1 MSNAN
6 KKFID
11 EISLPQGW
19 EILSDD
25 GWQPISTIYKTIP
38 YQVWRMELQNGLYLD
53 CADTHIIFDEYLNE
67 IYVKDVVPFVT
78 KISTEFGPRLVTK
91 LETFDVTE
99 NMYDIS
105 VESPTHRFYSNGIL
119 SHNTTTV
126 SAYFLWYSI
135 FNPDKTCAI
144 LANKRV
150 TAFEILDKVQKAYTH
165 LPIWLQSGVVEFNKS
180 RMVLENGSRIIAEAT
195 SSAAIRGFS
204 INMLLLDEFSFVPS
218 AMANEF
224 FTAVFPTI
232 SSGKDTRVYM
242 VSTPLGLNHFYKFY
256 NDAVLGLNG
265 FAHIHIKW
273 DRHPDRDAKWE
284 ENQRKIL
291 GDLKF
296 SQEME
301 ADFQG
306 SSNTLLNST
315 CIKNLVYK
323 TPVLINDC
331 LKIYQPP
338 IEGNLYVMTVD
349 VSRGQSLDYSAFKI
363 FDITDSPYRVV
374 ANYNSNEIPPILYPN
389 VIHKVAKDYNECY
402 VLIELN
408 DIGSQ
413 VIDILHTDL
422 EYENVLYSTDG
433 MITEWGK
440 MGKAGLRTTQRS
452 KRIGCSALKSLM
464 ENHKLI
470 DNDFDTI
477 VQLSTFIATKTSFE
491 ADSGCHDDLVMCLVL
506 FAYLSTQQFFKDVTN
521 VNIRNMIYENQMTR
535 IENELTPYGY
545 IDNGIDTIE
554 PDLDIVGKEVWIPAN
569 QSYSDFIK
577 DYWN

>member
-1 MSNAN
+1 
-6 KKFID
+6 
-11 EISLPQGW
+11 
-19 EILSDD
+19 
-25 GWQPISTIYKTIP
+25 
-38 YQVWRMELQNGLYLD
+38 
-53 CADTHIIFDEYLNE
+53 
-67 IYVKDVVPFVT
+67 
-78 KISTEFGPRLVTK
+78 
-91 LETFDVTE
+91 
-99 NMYDIS
+99 
-105 VESPTHRFYSNGIL
+105 
-119 SHNTTTV
+119 
-126 SAYFLWYSI
+126 
-135 FNPDKTCAI
+135 
-144 LANKRV
+144 
-150 TAFEILDKVQKAYTH
+150 
-165 LPIWLQSGVVEFNKS
+165 
-180 RMVLENGSRIIAEAT
+180 
-195 SSAAIRGFS
+195 
-204 INMLLLDEFSFVPS
+204 
-218 AMANEF
+218 
-224 FTAVFPTI
+224 
-232 SSGKDTRVYM
+232 
-242 VSTPLGLNHFYKFY
+242 
-256 NDAVLGLNG
+256 
-265 FAHIHIKW
+265 
-273 DRHPDRDAKWE
+273 
-284 ENQRKIL
+284 
-291 GDLKF
+291 
-296 SQEME
+296 
-301 ADFQG
+301 
-306 SSNTLLNST
+306 
-315 CIKNLVYK
+315 
-323 TPVLINDC
+323 
-331 LKIYQPP
+331 
-338 IEGNLYVMTVD
+338 MTVD

>member
-1 MSNAN
+1 M
-6 KKFID
+6 FI
-11 EISLPQGW
+11 ENYEY
-19 EILSDD
+19 EILTIDGYKDFKGIYFSENTTLKLYTQTYELECTYDHEIYINEHTKVKSIDLNIGDD
-25 GWQPISTIYKTIP
+25 IQTI
-38 YQVWRMELQNGLYLD
+38 NGLEK
-53 CADTHIIFDEYLNE
+53 IIYIEYDLYSE
-67 IYVKDVVPFVT
+67 VCDI
-78 KISTEFGPRLVTK
+78 
-91 LETFDVTE
+91 
-99 NMYDIS
+99 IS
-105 VESPTHRFYSNGIL
+105 VEDTNAFYANNIYVSNCI
-119 SHNTTTV
+119 
-126 SAYFLWYSI
+126 
-135 FNPDKTCAI
+135 
-144 LANKRV
+144 
-150 TAFEILDKVQKAYTH
+150 
-165 LPIWLQSGVVEFNKS
+165 
-180 RMVLENGSRIIAEAT
+180 
-195 SSAAIRGFS
+195 
-204 INMLLLDEFSFVPS
+204 LLDEFAFVPN
-218 AMANEF
+218 AMADEF
-224 FTAVFPTI
+224 FTSVYPTI
-232 SSGKDTRVYM
+232 SSGTDSKIFVA
-242 VSTPLGLNHFYKFY
+242 STPNGMNHFYKLFK
-256 NDAVLGLNG
+256 DGEDGRNG
-265 FAHIHIKW
+265 FATMHVSW
-273 DRHPDRDAKWE
+273 ERHPHRDAKWE
-284 ENQRKIL
+284 EDQRKIL